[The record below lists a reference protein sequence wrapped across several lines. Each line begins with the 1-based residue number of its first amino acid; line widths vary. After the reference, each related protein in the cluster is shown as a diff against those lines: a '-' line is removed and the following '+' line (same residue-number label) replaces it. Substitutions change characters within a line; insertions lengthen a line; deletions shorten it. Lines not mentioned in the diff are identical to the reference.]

1 MRPKSR
7 RGREEAALLVDT
19 LEDMRH
25 KEALSFKSKTKE
37 SMNVQCYNLK
47 SRTLRPTFVP
57 CVPNL
62 GLQAAFAGQTNGAGS
77 IEVASES
84 VAVFACAP
92 LKGYVKL

>member
-19 LEDMRH
+19 LEDMHH

-57 CVPNL
+57 CVP
-62 GLQAAFAGQTNGAGS
+62 AAFAGQTNGAGS